1 MQFDNGGTAVN
12 AIIWSTHR
20 KYAVPNRELWKS
32 YFESPCAEEREYFLL
47 LILEKAEDNDERWDV
62 FTHSNSSSTREEAL
76 FAILPHVNTLNEL
89 RRVVIHATDDMLEV
103 YIKMIEKGLA
113 IYRAQLRLARN
124 NRQRWRLCRDM
135 TVEILRD
142 DALSEIL
149 EHSTSNGE
157 RWWLLFNTKSPDL
170 KARALKE
177 ILTIRK
183 TKRT

>member
-1 MQFDNGGTAVN
+1 MVMKT
-12 AIIWSTHR
+12 IIWSSQP
-20 KYAVPNRELWKS
+20 KYIVSNKELWHQVFRTS
-32 YFESPCAEEREYFLL
+32 SFEEQEYLLL
-47 LILEKAEDNDERWDV
+47 LILMNAKSNDERWDV
-62 FTHSNSSSTREEAL
+62 FSYSNDPSTKEEAL

-89 RRVVIHATDDMLEV
+89 RRVVIHATEDMLEV
-103 YIKMIEKGLA
+103 YIKMIEKGMA

-149 EHSTSNGE
+149 EHSTSDGE
-157 RWWLLFNTKSPDL
+157 RWWVLFSTRSRDL

-177 ILTIRK
+177 LIKIRK

>member
-1 MQFDNGGTAVN
+1 MDT
-12 AIIWSTHR
+12 IIWNTHP
-20 KYAVPNRELWKS
+20 KYAVPNSELWQQF
-32 YFESPCAEEREYFLL
+32 FETSSVEEQEYLLL
-47 LILEKAEDNDERWDV
+47 LILEKAEDNNERWDV
-62 FTHSNSSSTREEAL
+62 FSHSNTSSTKEEAL

-103 YIKMIEKGLA
+103 HIKMIEKGLS
-113 IYRAQLRLARN
+113 IYRAKLRLARN
-124 NRQRWRLCRDM
+124 NRQRWLLCRDM
-135 TVEILRD
+135 TVEALRD

-157 RWWLLFNTKSPDL
+157 RWWVLFNTKSPNL

-183 TKRT
+183 TK